1 MTSVLAGWMT
11 MLSLFLD
18 DLHLVVGLD
27 DALATA
33 FSRSELDRREHVLL
47 LVDDRFAQQLRPVE
61 IVAHHLDDLGIVQ
74 KRNDAAVPRLLR
86 LQILLGLALV
96 EEALGFDDL
105 QGIERGRGD
114 DGDQFVRIERDPR
127 DEHFHLL
134 GTEGCRL
141 LVHRFGADRRRLG
154 LGMAGCRHAAS
165 GQQCSCEQGR
175 HHGFHC
181 RHLCNSQFNTFGEL
195 ACWPSCLSL
204 PVIEEVPPEPV
215 PSGLTCHL
223 SILWR

>member
-11 MLSLFLD
+11 MLSFFLD

-27 DALATA
+27 DAFGDGLLAQL
-33 FSRSELDRREHVLL
+33 LDGREHVLL
-47 LVDDRFAQQLRPVE
+47 LVDDRFAQHLRPVE

-74 KRNDAAVPRLLR
+74 KRNDAAVPVCLR
-86 LQILLGLALV
+86 LQILLGLAVV

-105 QGIERGRGD
+105 QRIERGRGD
-114 DGDQFVRIERDPR
+114 DRDQFVRIERDPR

-134 GTEGCRL
+134 GTERCRL

-165 GQQCSCEQGR
+165 GKQCSCEQGR

-181 RHLCNSQFNTFGEL
+181 RHLCNSQFNTLGEL
-195 ACWPSCLSL
+195 AA
-204 PVIEEVPPEPV
+204 
-215 PSGLTCHL
+215 GHTACHYL
-223 SILWR
+223 